1 MQQSCGSY
9 TSGYLSSSEQNG
21 FPRLS
26 SFTWESGTDNVLT
39 KIQSNSQ
46 NTFSLKLSAISADNG
61 DGAEECAGGIIVAT
75 FVYEAVDPSG
85 RIVKNKVE
93 ADNEQ
98 VVLAKLQDQQFH
110 VISLGEAKAGLKM
123 QLSSGKAQ
131 KIKLQTLV
139 VFSRQFATMIDAGI
153 PIIKCLDILESQT
166 KEDAMKMVINSTRKD
181 VKGGLS
187 LTDAISKHPNA
198 FSKLYINMIR
208 AAEIGGILDVILDRL
223 AGFLEKEMEIKGKIK
238 SAMMYPMIVLNFAGI
253 MVLALFMFVL
263 PRFKEIFLSM
273 NVEMPVVTLALFAVG
288 DWLQQYWWIALI
300 IIIGSIIAF
309 KQYGKTPRGNYNID
323 KLKLKVPIFGDLNLK
338 LSISRFAR
346 TFGTL
351 ISSGVP
357 MMRSLEIIG
366 ETSGNA
372 ILAEAIVNART
383 SIREGAKISQPLAA
397 CGLFPAMVTH
407 MVDVGEE
414 TGRLSEMLC
423 KVADFYDDE
432 VDAMVKGLTSM
443 IEPLLIVFMGVLVGF
458 IAVSVM
464 SPIFKL
470 VSSIH

>member
-1 MQQSCGSY
+1 
-9 TSGYLSSSEQNG
+9 
-21 FPRLS
+21 
-26 SFTWESGTDNVLT
+26 
-39 KIQSNSQ
+39 
-46 NTFSLKLSAISADNG
+46 
-61 DGAEECAGGIIVAT
+61 VAT

-98 VVLAKLQDQQFH
+98 VVLAKLHEQQFH
-110 VISLGEAKAGLKM
+110 IVSLNEAKSGMKMRMAG
-123 QLSSGKAQ
+123 GKAQ

-166 KEDAMKMVINSTRKD
+166 KEDSMKAVINATRKD

-187 LTDAISKHPNA
+187 LTDAIAKHPNA

-223 AGFLEKEMEIKGKIK
+223 AGFLEKEMEIRGKIK
-238 SAMMYPMIVLNFAGI
+238 SAMMYPIIVLNFAGV

-288 DWLQQYWWIALI
+288 DWLQAYWWVVLI
-300 IIIGSIIAF
+300 LGVAGFIGF
-309 KQYGKTPRGNYNID
+309 KQYDKTTRGHYNID
-323 KLKLKVPIFGDLNLK
+323 KLKLRVPIFGDLSLK
-338 LSISRFAR
+338 MSIARFCR

-351 ISSGVP
+351 IASGVP

-372 ILAEAIVNART
+372 VLAESIANARV

-397 CGLFPAMVTH
+397 SNLFPAMVTH
-407 MVDVGEE
+407 MIDVGEE

-432 VDAMVKGLTSM
+432 VDSLVKGLTSL
-443 IEPLLIVFMGVLVGF
+443 IEPMLIVFMGVLVGF
-458 IAVSVM
+458 IAISVM

>member
-1 MQQSCGSY
+1 M
-9 TSGYLSSSEQNG
+9 
-21 FPRLS
+21 
-26 SFTWESGTDNVLT
+26 
-39 KIQSNSQ
+39 
-46 NTFSLKLSAISADNG
+46 
-61 DGAEECAGGIIVAT
+61 AT
-75 FVYEAVDPSG
+75 FVYDAVDPTG
-85 RIVKNKVE
+85 RSVKGKVE

-98 VVLAKLQDQQFH
+98 VVLAKLHEQQFH
-110 VISLGEAKAGLKM
+110 IVSLSEAKASAKVR
-123 QLSSGKAQ
+123 LSGGKGQ

-139 VFSRQFATMIDAGI
+139 IFSRQFATMIDAGI

-166 KEDAMKMVINSTRKD
+166 KEDAMKAVINATRKD

-208 AAEIGGILDVILDRL
+208 AAEIGGILDTILDRL
-223 AGFLEKEMEIKGKIK
+223 AGFLEKEMEIRGKIK
-238 SAMMYPMIVLNFAGI
+238 SAMMYPIIVLNFAGV
-253 MVLALFMFVL
+253 MVLALFLFVL

-273 NVEMPVVTLALFAVG
+273 NVEMPPVTLALFATG
-288 DWLQQYWWIALI
+288 DFLQKFWWLILVLG
-300 IIIGSIIAF
+300 IGAFFAF
-309 KQYGKTPRGNYNID
+309 KQYDKTTKGHYNID
-323 KLKLKVPIFGDLNLK
+323 KIKLKAPIFGDLSLK
-338 LSISRFAR
+338 LSIARFAR

-351 ISSGVP
+351 IASGVP

-372 ILAEAIVNART
+372 VLAESIANART

-397 CGLFPAMVTH
+397 SGLFPAMVTH
-407 MVDVGEE
+407 MIDVGEE

-432 VDAMVKGLTSM
+432 VDAMVKGLTSL
-443 IEPLLIVFMGVLVGF
+443 IEPMLIVFMGVLVGF
-458 IAVSVM
+458 IAISVM

>member
-1 MQQSCGSY
+1 M
-9 TSGYLSSSEQNG
+9 
-21 FPRLS
+21 
-26 SFTWESGTDNVLT
+26 
-39 KIQSNSQ
+39 
-46 NTFSLKLSAISADNG
+46 
-61 DGAEECAGGIIVAT
+61 AT

-98 VVLAKLQDQQFH
+98 AVLAKLHEQQFH
-110 VISLGEAKAGLKM
+110 IVSVSEAKAGMKM
-123 QLSSGKAQ
+123 RMAGSKAQ

-166 KEDAMKMVINSTRKD
+166 KEDAMKAVINATRKD

-187 LTDAISKHPNA
+187 LTDAIAKHPHA
-198 FSKLYINMIR
+198 FSKLYVNMIR

-223 AGFLEKEMEIKGKIK
+223 AGFLEKEMEIRGKIK
-238 SAMMYPMIVLNFAGI
+238 SAMMYPIIVLNFAGL
-253 MVLALFMFVL
+253 MVIALFMFVL

-273 NVEMPVVTLALFAVG
+273 NVEMPAVTLALFAVG
-288 DWLQQYWWIALI
+288 DWLQKFWWLVLI
-300 IIIGSIIAF
+300 LGVGGYIAF
-309 KQYGKTPRGNYNID
+309 KQYDKTTKGHYNID
-323 KLKLKVPIFGDLNLK
+323 KLKLRAPIFGDLSLK
-338 LSISRFAR
+338 MSVARFCR

-351 ISSGVP
+351 IASGVP

-372 ILAEAIVNART
+372 VLAESIANARV

-397 CGLFPAMVTH
+397 SGLFPAMVTH
-407 MVDVGEE
+407 MIDVGEE

-432 VDAMVKGLTSM
+432 VDSLVKGLTSL
-443 IEPLLIVFMGVLVGF
+443 IEPMLIVFMGVLVGF
-458 IAVSVM
+458 IAISVM

>member
-1 MQQSCGSY
+1 M
-9 TSGYLSSSEQNG
+9 
-21 FPRLS
+21 
-26 SFTWESGTDNVLT
+26 
-39 KIQSNSQ
+39 
-46 NTFSLKLSAISADNG
+46 
-61 DGAEECAGGIIVAT
+61 AT
-75 FVYEAVDPSG
+75 FTYDAVDPTG
-85 RIVKNKVE
+85 RMVKGKVE

-98 VVLAKLQDQQFH
+98 IVLAKLHEQQFH
-110 VISLGEAKAGLKM
+110 IVSLDEAKPGFKM
-123 QLSSGKAQ
+123 QMSGGKAQ

-139 VFSRQFATMIDAGI
+139 IFSRQFATMIDAGI
-153 PIIKCLDILESQT
+153 PIIKCLDILEGQT
-166 KEDAMKMVINSTRKD
+166 KEDAMKMVINATRKD

-198 FSKLYINMIR
+198 FTKLYINMIR

-238 SAMMYPMIVLNFAGI
+238 SAMMYPIIVLNFAGV
-253 MVLALFMFVL
+253 MVIALFMFVL

-273 NVEMPVVTLALFAVG
+273 NVEMPPVTLALFATG
-288 DWLQQYWWIALI
+288 DWLQSYWWVVI
-300 IIIGSIIAF
+300 ICGVGAFIGF
-309 KQYGKTPRGNYNID
+309 KQYDKTPKGHYNID
-323 KLKLKVPIFGDLNLK
+323 KYKLKLPIFGDLSLK
-338 LSISRFAR
+338 LSISRFCR

-351 ISSGVP
+351 IASGVP

-372 ILAEAIVNART
+372 VLAEAIANART
-383 SIREGAKISQPLAA
+383 SIREGAKISQPLASS
-397 CGLFPAMVTH
+397 GLFPSMVTH

-432 VDAMVKGLTSM
+432 VDAMVKGLTSL
-443 IEPLLIVFMGVLVGF
+443 IEPLLIVSMGVLVGF
-458 IAVSVM
+458 IAISVM
-464 SPIFKL
+464 TPIFKL

>member
-1 MQQSCGSY
+1 M
-9 TSGYLSSSEQNG
+9 
-21 FPRLS
+21 
-26 SFTWESGTDNVLT
+26 
-39 KIQSNSQ
+39 
-46 NTFSLKLSAISADNG
+46 
-61 DGAEECAGGIIVAT
+61 AT

-98 VVLAKLQDQQFH
+98 VVLAKLREQQFH
-110 VISLGEAKAGLKM
+110 VVSLNEAKGGLKM
-123 QLSSGKAQ
+123 RMAGSKAQ

-153 PIIKCLDILESQT
+153 PIIKCLDILEGQT
-166 KEDAMKMVINSTRKD
+166 KEDSMKAVISATRKD

-187 LTDAISKHPNA
+187 LTDAIAKHPNA

-223 AGFLEKEMEIKGKIK
+223 AGFLEKEMEIRGKIK
-238 SAMMYPMIVLNFAGI
+238 SAMMYPIIVLNFAGV

-273 NVEMPVVTLALFAVG
+273 NVEMPVVTLALFATG
-288 DWLQQYWWIALI
+288 DWLQSYWWVVLI
-300 IIIGSIIAF
+300 LGVAGFIGF
-309 KQYGKTPRGNYNID
+309 KQYDKTTRGHYNID
-323 KLKLKVPIFGDLNLK
+323 KLKLRVPIFGDLSLK
-338 LSISRFAR
+338 MSIARFCR

-351 ISSGVP
+351 IASGVP

-372 ILAEAIVNART
+372 VLAESIVNART
-383 SIREGAKISQPLAA
+383 SIREGAKISHPLAA
-397 CGLFPAMVTH
+397 SGLFPSMVTH
-407 MVDVGEE
+407 MIDVGEE

-432 VDAMVKGLTSM
+432 VDSLVKGLTSL
-443 IEPLLIVFMGVLVGF
+443 IEPMLIVFMGVLVGF
-458 IAVSVM
+458 IAISVM